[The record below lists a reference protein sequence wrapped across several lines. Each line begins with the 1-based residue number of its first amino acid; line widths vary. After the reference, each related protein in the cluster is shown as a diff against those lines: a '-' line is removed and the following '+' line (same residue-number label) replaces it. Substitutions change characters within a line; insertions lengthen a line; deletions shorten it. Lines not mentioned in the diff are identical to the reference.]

1 MKKTISLS
9 LILAIVALTFS
20 FNANAQKKKEFKGSI
35 IYDITYA
42 GTMEA
47 ATLAQMPKTT
57 TYKILGNKFM
67 YEVTQGPT
75 VMTFITNGDSKTN
88 LMLLDVMGQKFVIKK
103 TKEDIEK
110 EQLDTVKNPKP
121 KMQYLNDTKEILG
134 YKVKKAESL
143 TIANEGADTIKVV
156 YWYNDEFDM
165 SQANSISDNFKG
177 INGIPLQFIV
187 YTKGIE
193 MNYLA
198 KEVKKGG
205 VKDTDFLQPADYKEV
220 TMEELMNMF
229 GGGGEEE

>member
-9 LILAIVALTFS
+9 LIFAIVALMLS
-20 FNANAQKKKEFKGSI
+20 FNANAQKKKEFKGSV

-57 TYKILGNKFM
+57 TYKIFGNKFM
-67 YEVTQGPT
+67 YEVAQGPT
-75 VMTFITNGDSKTN
+75 VMTFITNGDSKTK
-88 LMLLDVMGQKFVIKK
+88 LMLLDVMGQKFVIK
-103 TKEDIEK
+103 TSKEEVEK
-110 EQLDTVKNPKP
+110 ALLDTVKTPTPKI
-121 KMQYLNDTKEILG
+121 QYLNDTKEILG
-134 YKVKKAESL
+134 YKVKKAES
-143 TIANEGADTIKVV
+143 TIIGNEGADTVKIV
-156 YWYNDEFDM
+156 YWYTEEFDM

-205 VKDTDFLQPADYKEV
+205 VKDTDFLQPADYKET